1 VAAVFRSTKP
11 TGRPPLVVCKGSE
24 GTAAGEKSIWEPRG
38 TDAAAN
44 LRAVCSVCNE
54 GASNATLPRPDLLK
68 LLTQLRRATAAD
80 QLEALRWL
88 MRKFSAQARSLLPQP
103 NSD

>member
-1 VAAVFRSTKP
+1 MLGWK
-11 TGRPPLVVCKGSE
+11 
-24 GTAAGEKSIWEPRG
+24 KSVREPGG

-44 LRAVCSVCNE
+44 LRAICSVCNE

-68 LLTQLRRATAAD
+68 LLTQLRRAAAGD

-88 MRKFSAQARSLLPQP
+88 LRKFPVQARSLLP
-103 NSD
+103 